1 MFTLCQIGSIIFLIK
16 SINNDFGGFMTRPVV
31 TERYLAR
38 KEEIINA
45 CLELYKDFSFKD
57 ISIKDIAD
65 YTSFSRPSIYN
76 YFETKEEIFLA
87 IYQKEYENWKEDLD
101 KIAASKR
108 TISVKQFADKLAKTL
123 NKRFFLLKLLSMNQ
137 YDMEE
142 YSRLDRLIEFK
153 KAYGASMTA
162 LEKALKRA
170 FKGITKTKCENF
182 IYSFMPF
189 MIGIYPYVYVNKKQ
203 ADAMK
208 KAGLKFK
215 KQTVYEIT
223 YNMIIKLLEKA

>member
-1 MFTLCQIGSIIFLIK
+1 MA
-16 SINNDFGGFMTRPVV
+16 RPVV

-87 IYQKEYENWKEDLD
+87 IFQKEYECWKEDLD
-101 KIAASKR
+101 KIAVSKR
-108 TISVKQFADKLAKTL
+108 TLSVKLFADKLAKTL
-123 NKRFFLLKLLSMNQ
+123 NKRFFLLKLLSMNL

-142 YSRLDRLIEFK
+142 YSRIDRLIEFK
-153 KAYGASMTA
+153 KAYGASKLA
-162 LEKALKRA
+162 LENALKRS
-170 FKGITKTKCENF
+170 FKDFTKSKCEKF

-189 MIGIYPYVYVNKKQ
+189 MVGIYPYTSNIDFNVFVILIPAEMFSTAFGISTFWK
-203 ADAMK
+203 
-208 KAGLKFK
+208 G
-215 KQTVYEIT
+215 I
-223 YNMIIKLLEKA
+223 

>member
-1 MFTLCQIGSIIFLIK
+1 MVK
-16 SINNDFGGFMTRPVV
+16 PVV

-38 KEEIINA
+38 REEIMNA

-57 ISIKDIAD
+57 ISIKDISD

-87 IYQKEYENWKEDLD
+87 VFQKEYEYWKTDLD

-108 TISVKQFADKLAKTL
+108 TVSVKQFADKLAKSI
-123 NKRFFLLKLLSMNQ
+123 NKRFFLLKLLSMNL

-142 YSRLDRLIEFK
+142 YSRIDRLTEFK
-153 KAYGASMTA
+153 KACGDSMTS
-162 LEKALKRA
+162 LGNALKRA
-170 FKGITKTKCENF
+170 FKDISKAECENF

-189 MIGIYPYVYVNKKQ
+189 MVGIYPYVYVTKKQ
-203 ADAMK
+203 SEAMK
-208 KAGLKFK
+208 KAGIKFK
-215 KQTVYEIT
+215 KQTVYEVT
-223 YNMIIKLLEKA
+223 YNMIMKLLENI

>member
-1 MFTLCQIGSIIFLIK
+1 MA
-16 SINNDFGGFMTRPVV
+16 RPVV
-31 TERYLAR
+31 TEHSLAR
-38 KEEIINA
+38 REEIMNA

-87 IYQKEYENWKEDLD
+87 IYQKEYECWKKDLD
-101 KIAASKR
+101 KIAAAKK
-108 TISVKQFADKLAKTL
+108 TISVKDFADKLAKTL

-142 YSRLDRLIEFK
+142 YSRLDRLTEFK
-153 KAYGASMTA
+153 EAYGASMTA
-162 LEKALKRA
+162 LENALKRA
-170 FKGITKTKCENF
+170 FKNFTKAKCESF

-189 MIGIYPYVYVNKKQ
+189 MTGIYPYAYQTKKQ
-203 ADAMK
+203 SDAMK
-208 KAGLKFK
+208 KAGIKFK

-223 YNMIIKLLEKA
+223 YNMILKLL

>member
-1 MFTLCQIGSIIFLIK
+1 MA
-16 SINNDFGGFMTRPVV
+16 RPVV
-31 TERYLAR
+31 TERSLAR
-38 KEEIINA
+38 KEEIMNA

-87 IYQKEYENWKEDLD
+87 IYQKEYESWKKDLD
-101 KIAASKR
+101 KITVPKR
-108 TISVKQFADKLAKTL
+108 TNAVKQFADKLAKTL

-142 YSRLDRLIEFK
+142 YSRIERLTEFK
-153 KAYGASMTA
+153 EAYGASMTA
-162 LEKALKRA
+162 LENALKRT
-170 FKGITKTKCENF
+170 FKGFTKAKCDDF

-189 MIGIYPYVYVNKKQ
+189 MIGIYPYAYVTKKQ
-203 ADAMK
+203 SDAMK
-208 KAGLKFK
+208 KAGLMFK
-215 KQTVYEIT
+215 KQTVYEIA
-223 YNMIIKLLEKA
+223 YNMIVKLLEKA